1 MRRAAA
7 SLAIAGLLLGTAL
20 PAAAETAPAPASITP
35 DDLRPHIAYLA
46 SDELEGRAPDSEGGR
61 KAVYYIASQWSAA
74 GLQPGAAG
82 DSWYAPVDMVTV
94 KPLTGSMQFHTSDGK
109 TVPTPERMLL
119 LSGRDRS
126 AALQRVPLVFT
137 GYGIAADAAA
147 PDLSGKLALMLADHA
162 PGEHRDLA
170 ARAAA
175 LAAAGASGVVLIFDP
190 GDPVS
195 RLRAGWYRQTSM
207 LLADQARQPAF
218 YGGMSDD
225 AARRLFAATGDTL
238 AEARLRAEADPGLAE
253 PMALTADL
261 SASSEVARLSSYN
274 VIGRV
279 PGTDPKS
286 GAVLML
292 AHWDHLGIC
301 RGPDAAD
308 RICNGAVDNA
318 SGVAV
323 LIEVARRLAQ
333 APRLDR
339 DIYVLATTGEE
350 IGLLGAKAFVEEPPV
365 PLDRVV
371 AALNLD
377 TLAIGPAGSPLAIIG
392 RGETPIAR
400 DVAKVAQALG
410 RRIDADD
417 DANAYIKRQD
427 GWALLEQG
435 VPTVMANGAFS
446 DSAQLN
452 AFISGAYHGP
462 DDALTDATELRGAA
476 EDADLHVAL
485 GRYFGD
491 KQRYPARG
499 RGDPPKR

>member
-1 MRRAAA
+1 
-7 SLAIAGLLLGTAL
+7 
-20 PAAAETAPAPASITP
+20 
-35 DDLRPHIAYLA
+35 
-46 SDELEGRAPDSEGGR
+46 
-61 KAVYYIASQWSAA
+61 
-74 GLQPGAAG
+74 
-82 DSWYAPVDMVTV
+82 
-94 KPLTGSMQFHTSDGK
+94 
-109 TVPTPERMLL
+109 
-119 LSGRDRS
+119 
-126 AALQRVPLVFT
+126 
-137 GYGIAADAAA
+137 
-147 PDLSGKLALMLADHA
+147 
-162 PGEHRDLA
+162 
-170 ARAAA
+170 
-175 LAAAGASGVVLIFDP
+175 
-190 GDPVS
+190 
-195 RLRAGWYRQTSM
+195 
-207 LLADQARQPAF
+207 
-218 YGGMSDD
+218 
-225 AARRLFAATGDTL
+225 
-238 AEARLRAEADPGLAE
+238 
-253 PMALTADL
+253 MALTADL
-261 SASSEVARLSSYN
+261 SASSDVARLSSYN
-274 VIGRV
+274 VIGKL

-350 IGLLGAKAFVEEPPV
+350 MGLLGAKAFVEKPPV
-365 PLDRVV
+365 PLDQIV

-400 DVAKVAQALG
+400 DVARVAQALG
-410 RRIDADD
+410 RQIDADD

-462 DDALTDATELRGAA
+462 DDALTDATELDGAA

-491 KQRYPARG
+491 KQRYPVRG